1 MKISPRKSAAFTLI
15 ELLVVIAIIAILAAL
30 LLPALAKA
38 KARAHRV
45 ACISNMKQTGLAFI
59 LWVHD
64 HEKNNLPYRVDWTDE
79 GTKYGGGTP
88 APPWAGQQNR
98 PYFQFAW
105 VSNEVDS
112 PKVLVCPSD
121 KKKHVA
127 SNWGATDPQG
137 GFRHSNQ
144 QENSLSYDLWM
155 DAGIN
160 VSGQLSFEEAQE
172 HILISDRN
180 MTDDGIVTS
189 CSSGVTPV
197 HLVNSK
203 TGTAAKWKEQA
214 DYGHGVSGNVGLLDG
229 SVSAVNQGQ
238 LKAFLDRGVDDNNL
252 HFMFPQ

>member
-180 MTDDGIVTS
+180 MT
-189 CSSGVTPV
+189 
-197 HLVNSK
+197 
-203 TGTAAKWKEQA
+203 
-214 DYGHGVSGNVGLLDG
+214 
-229 SVSAVNQGQ
+229 
-238 LKAFLDRGVDDNNL
+238 
-252 HFMFPQ
+252 